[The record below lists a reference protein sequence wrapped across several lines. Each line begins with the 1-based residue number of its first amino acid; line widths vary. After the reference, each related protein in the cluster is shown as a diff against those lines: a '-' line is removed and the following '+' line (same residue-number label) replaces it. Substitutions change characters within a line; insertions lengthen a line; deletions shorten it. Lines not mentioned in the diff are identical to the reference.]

1 MSTWRGS
8 QLYRLSDDIAV
19 GALGWML
26 QAGGEA
32 VCSLT
37 LQYRTKDLRPREGRG
52 APAVAL
58 RGVVSHAQ

>member
-1 MSTWRGS
+1 
-8 QLYRLSDDIAV
+8 
-19 GALGWML
+19 ML

-32 VCSLT
+32 ACSLT